1 MPASRL
7 PSARSPYKTSSR
19 FRRVTSL
26 GATLV
31 AALWTS
37 AYVHAAVP
45 ADWWVSVTNDRPQYI
60 QQSLAKGV
68 DPNAKTPDGQPAVMQ
83 AIRDGSWKVYDVLV
97 AHPKFD
103 PNVENKFGETPLMYL
118 AVLGEAQRG
127 QALIKK
133 GAQVN
138 RLGWTPLQYAAS
150 KGQLEMAKMLLA
162 NQAIVNAPGPE
173 GTTALMMAAL
183 SGNQQMVQLLLDA
196 GADVTMQTT
205 QKETAAA
212 WARKRDYESLARKL
226 DDLDQKVLAQRKQM
240 RSIPGQAV
248 PEPAMV
254 LPPEDPAQDTQKSN
268 SAAASSNGTS
278 RYFDLKRFD

>member
-1 MPASRL
+1 MPESRL
-7 PSARSPYKTSSR
+7 PSALRYHGAQSR
-19 FRRVTSL
+19 FLRVTSL
-26 GATLV
+26 GVTLV
-31 AALWTS
+31 ATLCVS
-37 AYVHAAVP
+37 AYVNAAVP
-45 ADWWVSVTNDRPQYI
+45 TDWWVSVTNDRPQYI
-60 QQSLAKGV
+60 QQSLVKGV

-103 PNVENKFGETPLMYL
+103 PNIENAFGETPLMYL
-118 AVLGEAQRG
+118 AVLGETQRG

-150 KGQLEMAKMLLA
+150 KGQLDMAKMLLA
-162 NQAIVNAPGPE
+162 NKAIVNAPGPE

-196 GADVTMQTT
+196 GADVTMQTS
-205 QKETAAA
+205 QKETAAT
-212 WARKRDYESLARKL
+212 WARKRDYESLAKKL
-226 DDLDQKVLAQRKQM
+226 DELDQKVLAQRQQM
-240 RSIPGQAV
+240 RAAPGQAV
-248 PEPAMV
+248 PDPAMV
-254 LPPEDPAQDTQKSN
+254 LSPDPAIDPQAN
-268 SAAASSNGTS
+268 STDPASDSGTS